1 MAAAAAPL
9 ACSKFVGSHHD
20 NPSAFASFDLFAR
33 NGIGFSHLGH
43 VGGRARRADRA
54 RPSPTTDRGA
64 KEERQRPAPA
74 KEGTAATTTEGGAA
88 GATQGPA
95 AATAQG
101 PATAAQGATGPA
113 SPTARGKATGWA
125 SADVQ
130 DAGTRQGS
138 LPQG

>member
-20 NPSAFASFDLFAR
+20 NPSASASFDLFAR

-43 VGGRARRADRA
+43 VGGGARRADRA
-54 RPSPTTDRGA
+54 RSSPTTDRGP

-74 KEGTAATTTEGGAA
+74 KEGTAATTAEGRAA

-95 AATAQG
+95 ACTEIG
-101 PATAAQGATGPA
+101 RA
-113 SPTARGKATGWA
+113 SCRERVKITEVTE
-125 SADVQ
+125 
-130 DAGTRQGS
+130 
-138 LPQG
+138 